1 MSLAQLVTG
10 RFREREAG
18 EPYIVGG
25 DLKPKYWLG
34 RFLAF
39 VSAKR

>member
-18 EPYIVGG
+18 EPYVANR
-25 DLKPKYWLG
+25 DMKPKNWL
-34 RFLAF
+34 RSLLAF
-39 VSAKR
+39 FSGKK

>member
-18 EPYIVGG
+18 EPYVASGNT
-25 DLKPKYWLG
+25 KPKNWLS
-34 RFLAF
+34 RFLAVF
-39 VSAKR
+39 SGKR